1 MQFESYD
8 PAEEA
13 RALGLDRLP
22 HPLNFADLASAL
34 REHYPAE
41 LAGSGIRGRVLLSL
55 DLNALGIVTRAQ
67 AVEPPNLPAGM
78 VIAAVVTEPDGR
90 HRELTPARGADPA
103 LKRAAE
109 AAARVLRFS
118 PAEQRGKTV
127 PFGDYRITVGLA
139 PPEPVP

>member
-1 MQFESYD
+1 
-8 PAEEA
+8 
-13 RALGLDRLP
+13 
-22 HPLNFADLASAL
+22 
-34 REHYPAE
+34 
-41 LAGSGIRGRVLLSL
+41 
-55 DLNALGIVTRAQ
+55 
-67 AVEPPNLPAGM
+67 M

-90 HRELTPARGADPA
+90 HRELTPARGAHPA

>member
-1 MQFESYD
+1 MHFEAYD

-55 DLNALGIVTRAQ
+55 DLNASGVVTRAQ
-67 AVEPPNLPAGM
+67 AVEPPDLPAGM
-78 VIAAVVTEPDGR
+78 VIAAVLTDPDGR
-90 HRELTPARGADPA
+90 HRELTPARGAHPS

-109 AAARVLRFS
+109 EAAQVLRFS
-118 PAEQRGKTV
+118 PAERGGKTV
-127 PFGDYRITVGLA
+127 PFSDYRITVGLA
-139 PPEPVP
+139 PAESVP